1 MKLVFRTFGDD
12 IVEVARELDL
22 FVDGRHPI
30 GLPALPNR
38 FRLKLQ
44 PSAHCIATVNRD
56 GFEADGTALVW
67 ARSPRYRSLPSSRR
81 KGPTRQTTFTLRQ
94 TRT

>member
-1 MKLVFRTFGDD
+1 MN
-12 IVEVARELDL
+12 L
-22 FVDGRHPI
+22 FVDGRYPI

-44 PSAHCIATVNRD
+44 PSAHCIATFYRD

-67 ARSPRYRSLPSSRR
+67 HAHQGTVLYQARGGRDLRAKQLLRCVRPERESDSRISVDP
-81 KGPTRQTTFTLRQ
+81 GEA
-94 TRT
+94 

>member
-1 MKLVFRTFGDD
+1 MKLVFHTFGDD
-12 IVEVARELDL
+12 VVEVARELNR
-22 FVDGRHPI
+22 FVDRRHPI

-44 PSAHCIATVNRD
+44 PSAHCIATFYRD

-67 ARSPRYRSLPSSRR
+67 HAQQGTVLY
-81 KGPTRQTTFTLRQ
+81 
-94 TRT
+94 